1 MMIMDEAK
9 LNAEIEKLANIMV
22 HDDVSPD
29 EQDESKLEKYKNQ
42 VMQDC
47 ELNDEEAMKVVYET
61 LLYRKLKNSASGDV
75 LEKGNE
81 FGAGFS

>member
-1 MMIMDEAK
+1 MKIMDEAK

-29 EQDESKLEKYKNQ
+29 EQDISKLEKYKNQ

-47 ELNDEEAMKVVYET
+47 NLNDEEAMKVVYET
-61 LLYRKLKNSASGDV
+61 LLYRKLKSSESGDV